1 MRLGVAA
8 VMFLLLTGAVH
19 AAEWNSIWRQEKY
32 CPPDRKG
39 RLLRPRSRTERLR
52 EVDEAYR
59 DAIQHHPAPAPV
71 ATDPWGGVRAGEAT
85 SVKKKKK
92 KR

>member
-1 MRLGVAA
+1 MRLGMAA
-8 VMFLLLTGAVH
+8 VMVLLLTGAAH
-19 AAEWNSIWRQEKY
+19 AAEWNSLWRQEKY
-32 CPPDRKG
+32 CPPDRKDG
-39 RLLRPRSRTERLR
+39 YCDPDRVQRLR

-85 SVKKKKK
+85 SGNRKKK